1 MDPEE
6 AADALVVRARGHV
19 RGDLEVVVQVPRAGV
34 DDAED
39 DKVLGLDVVE
49 VGLVRNAERTA
60 GRVVDVVG
68 VDGRGGLTGASQVGV
83 EVPNVA
89 TVER

>member
-19 RGDLEVVVQVPRAGV
+19 RGDLEAVVQVPRAGV
-34 DDAED
+34 HDAED
-39 DKVLGLDVVE
+39 DKVLGLHVVE
-49 VGLVRNAERTA
+49 VGLVRDAERTA

-68 VDGRGGLTGASQVGV
+68 VDRRRGLARAGQVGV
-83 EVPNVA
+83 EVPDVA
-89 TVER
+89 AR